1 MKRILCSTL
10 ALLLALS
17 LCACG
22 ESGGDTGPTYPAAFA
37 GLEDR
42 IDAAR
47 EEGRLT
53 VCVSGDEPFL
63 TAACEKFE
71 EVFGISVTVRTVEPD
86 ALPNGSGADVW
97 YGGDEA
103 LCRALSE
110 SGGLMRYTAAAS
122 ADLNARGFDH
132 GDYCAINSDALGIMV
147 NDDVLARMGIS
158 APRTW
163 DDLLEPVYREL
174 VWLPAYDTAEG
185 RLFVRTMM
193 EYFGD
198 DAADYL
204 TRLDT
209 SVQFYTT
216 GTDTAAK
223 CLSSGECVI
232 GIGWLSTGLAAQR
245 SSGSRAIAMWAPAA
259 EGVPGRVQ
267 TTAIFADAPH
277 PNAAKLWQEFAL
289 SSQCMELMEANGCSR
304 IPTVWDGQ
312 ETMPDID
319 PAQLKLYD
327 AETEETSV
335 AVDEVMAAVMA
346 ALAENGVD
354 TEDAARW
361 HVA

>member
-1 MKRILCSTL
+1 MKRILCSAL
-10 ALLLALS
+10 ALVLALS

-37 GLEDR
+37 GLETQ

-71 EVFGISVTVRTVEPD
+71 ELFGISVTVRTAEPD
-86 ALPNGSGADVW
+86 ALPNSSGADVW
-97 YGGDEA
+97 YA
-103 LCRALSE
+103 LIDPGYGHE
-110 SGGLMRYTAAAS
+110 
-122 ADLNARGFDH
+122 
-132 GDYCAINSDALGIMV
+132 DYCVISADALGIMV
-147 NDDVLARMGIS
+147 NSDVLTRMGIS

-185 RLFVRTMM
+185 RLFVRAMM

-204 TRLDT
+204 TQLDT

-223 CLSSGECVI
+223 CLSTGECVI
-232 GIGWLSTGLAAQR
+232 GIGWLSTGLTAQR
-245 SSGSRAIAMWAPAA
+245 NSGSSAIAMWAPAA

-289 SSQCMELMEANGCSR
+289 SPQCMELMEDNGCSR
-304 IPTVWDGQ
+304 FPTVWDGQ

-327 AETEETSV
+327 AETEETSA
-335 AVDEVMAAVMA
+335 AVDEVIAAVMET
-346 ALAENGVD
+346 LAENGVD

>member
-1 MKRILCSTL
+1 MKRILCSAL
-10 ALLLALS
+10 ALVLALS

-37 GLEDR
+37 GLEDQ

-71 EVFGISVTVRTVEPD
+71 ELFDINVTVRTAEPD

-110 SGGLMRYTAAAS
+110 SGGLMAYTPEAAS
-122 ADLNARGFDH
+122 ALIDPGYGH
-132 GDYCAINSDALGIMV
+132 EDYCAINSDALGIMV
-147 NDDVLARMGIS
+147 NSDVLARMGIS
-158 APRTW
+158 APRNW

-185 RLFVRTMM
+185 RLFVRAMM

-204 TRLDT
+204 TQLDT

-223 CLSSGECVI
+223 CLSTGECVI
-232 GIGWLSTGLAAQR
+232 GIGWLSTGLTAQR
-245 SSGSRAIAMWAPAA
+245 KQRHRHVGAGGGGRARPGADHRHFCRRAP
-259 EGVPGRVQ
+259 PQRRQ
-267 TTAIFADAPH
+267 
-277 PNAAKLWQEFAL
+277 
-289 SSQCMELMEANGCSR
+289 
-304 IPTVWDGQ
+304 
-312 ETMPDID
+312 
-319 PAQLKLYD
+319 
-327 AETEETSV
+327 
-335 AVDEVMAAVMA
+335 
-346 ALAENGVD
+346 ALAGVRPVPPVHGAD
-354 TEDAARW
+354 GGQRMQPLPHRLGRAGDDAGHGPREAEAVRRGDGGD
-361 HVA
+361 VRRGG

>member
-1 MKRILCSTL
+1 MKRILCSAL
-10 ALLLALS
+10 ALVLALS

-37 GLEDR
+37 GLETQ

-71 EVFGISVTVRTVEPD
+71 ELFGISVTVRTAEPD
-86 ALPNGSGADVW
+86 ALPNGSGTDVW

-110 SGGLMRYTAAAS
+110 SGGLMAYTPEAAS
-122 ADLNARGFDH
+122 ALIDPGYGH
-132 GDYCAINSDALGIMV
+132 EDYCAINSDALGIMV
-147 NDDVLARMGIS
+147 NSDVLTRMGIS
-158 APRTW
+158 APRSW

-185 RLFVRTMM
+185 RLFVRAMM

-204 TRLDT
+204 TQLDT

-223 CLSSGECVI
+223 CLS
-232 GIGWLSTGLAAQR
+232 TG
-245 SSGSRAIAMWAPAA
+245 
-259 EGVPGRVQ
+259 
-267 TTAIFADAPH
+267 
-277 PNAAKLWQEFAL
+277 
-289 SSQCMELMEANGCSR
+289 
-304 IPTVWDGQ
+304 
-312 ETMPDID
+312 
-319 PAQLKLYD
+319 
-327 AETEETSV
+327 
-335 AVDEVMAAVMA
+335 
-346 ALAENGVD
+346 
-354 TEDAARW
+354 
-361 HVA
+361 